1 MVVESK
7 ALVRANSDVR
17 IRQPLYEFAIIMENK
32 LRTKDKDFPE
42 GWSQDSIHYLLERL
56 DEELDE
62 LKVAYTKFLSCE
74 NELGTERML
83 ADIVIEAADVANFAM
98 MIGDQA
104 RTYIKLHHKK
114 ENK

>member
-42 GWSQDSIHYLLERL
+42 GLVSR
-56 DEELDE
+56 
-62 LKVAYTKFLSCE
+62 
-74 NELGTERML
+74 
-83 ADIVIEAADVANFAM
+83 
-98 MIGDQA
+98 
-104 RTYIKLHHKK
+104 
-114 ENK
+114 